1 MKNDDEYNV
10 STVDSTLQCNSPTV
24 KEETD
29 RCVGKDTVDTPKT
42 KNSELFDTPLNDIVL
57 HRNYNCWQN
66 TPGVHIQRALYDNK
80 EPFEREASAWLPRLS
95 CSSSWRQL
103 AIATRSCYGH
113 HMVLWRCCLSDKMNT
128 RGSKMLDGDVSFSK
142 DGVRPLRFQVGE
154 IIVHGQVCACTSMRV
169 GLRMRSF
176 VLA

>member
-1 MKNDDEYNV
+1 MAPKAE
-10 STVDSTLQCNSPTV
+10 LL
-24 KEETD
+24 KFLEA
-29 RCVGKDTVDTPKT
+29 VGDCDAKLLWT
-42 KNSELFDTPLNDIVL
+42 SHGVL
-57 HRNYNCWQN
+57 
-66 TPGVHIQRALYDNK
+66 V
-80 EPFEREASAWLPRLS
+80 
-95 CSSSWRQL
+95 
-103 AIATRSCYGH
+103 
-113 HMVLWRCCLSDKMNT
+113 CCLSDKMNT